1 VRSAFA
7 RVLLGTALAL
17 AGVAPVAAQPYPS
30 KPIRIIVPFP
40 AGGIADIYARLIGT
54 RLTQAWGQP
63 VVVENRTGAGGN
75 IGADAVAKS
84 PPDGYTLGMGSVG
97 THAVNVS
104 LFSKMPYDPVR
115 DFAPIALVLEAEG
128 LLVVHPSVP
137 AQTVPELIAFARA
150 NPGKL
155 TFASAGMGTASHLAG
170 ELFKTR
176 AGVDM
181 VHVPYKGNAPAIT
194 DLLAGQ
200 TALIFATMPTVL
212 PHARAGKLR
221 ALATIGKTRSAAAP
235 DLPTVSEG
243 GAARLRGEQLIGLFA
258 PRARRRDR
266 AAAERGGAAHHA
278 LAGSAGAPAGRGR
291 ALRRDHAGRIRRLRE
306 DRGRELGADR
316 QGVRGPG
323 RLTRAGTISRF
334 TGRPAAHPEL
344 SRFRAACHPRA
355 G

>member
-1 VRSAFA
+1 LVRRFGQALLSALCLA
-7 RVLLGTALAL
+7 VGAAPAPAQTA
-17 AGVAPVAAQPYPS
+17 YPS

-137 AQTVPELIAFARA
+137 VQSVPELIALARA
-150 NPGKL
+150 KPGTL
-155 TFASAGMGTASHLAG
+155 TFASAGTGTASHLAG

-181 VHVPYKGNAPAIT
+181 VHVPYKGNVPAIT

-200 TALIFATMPTVL
+200 IAHLATMPTVL
-212 PHARAGKLR
+212 PHASGKRAPGDDRQHLLGR
-221 ALATIGKTRSAAAP
+221 GAE
-235 DLPTVSEG
+235 LPIV
-243 GAARLRGEQLIGLFA
+243 ARRRCPAFWEQLIGSSR
-258 PRARRRDR
+258 PRALPTSC
-266 AAAERGGAAHHA
+266 GG
-278 LAGSAGAPAGRGR
+278 
-291 ALRRDHAGRIRRLRE
+291 
-306 DRGRELGADR
+306 
-316 QGVRGPG
+316 
-323 RLTRAGTISRF
+323 
-334 TGRPAAHPEL
+334 
-344 SRFRAACHPRA
+344 
-355 G
+355 